1 MEIDNTCSYAEL
13 NYQLEPG
20 YVDNLLIC
28 LIINNG
34 NRTEWSP
41 VQSVI
46 IQVIKT
52 KSDKRKGRL

>member
-1 MEIDNTCSYAEL
+1 MEIDNNYAEL
-13 NYQLEPG
+13 TSQLEPG
-20 YVDNLLIC
+20 YVDNLIIC